1 MTQIPQKRIIQIDI
15 DPMMIAKNYPVEVGL
30 WGNSAEIIPKL
41 TEAVKKK
48 PNTEYLAEITILKGE
63 WVSQLMRE
71 ADASRTPIRPQ
82 YIIKVLNDRISS
94 NAVIS
99 LDVGENSW
107 WFGRNFWMKQTQK
120 MVMSGYLASM
130 GAGLPGA
137 MAAQI
142 AYPDKQV
149 VCITGDGGFSMV
161 MGDFLT
167 AVKYELPV
175 KVILFNNK
183 QLGMIMQEQK
193 VENYPNWQTDLY
205 NCDFAEFARNCGGIG
220 IKVTDPKE
228 LDRSI
233 ENALSSDKPVIV
245 DIDTDPR
252 RFISS

>member
-1 MTQIPQKRIIQIDI
+1 
-15 DPMMIAKNYPVEVGL
+15 
-30 WGNSAEIIPKL
+30 
-41 TEAVKKK
+41 
-48 PNTEYLAEITILKGE
+48 
-63 WVSQLMRE
+63 
-71 ADASRTPIRPQ
+71 
-82 YIIKVLNDRISS
+82 
-94 NAVIS
+94 
-99 LDVGENSW
+99 
-107 WFGRNFWMKQTQK
+107 
-120 MVMSGYLASM
+120 
-130 GAGLPGA
+130 
-137 MAAQI
+137 
-142 AYPDKQV
+142 
-149 VCITGDGGFSMV
+149 MV

-175 KVILFNNK
+175 KIILFNNK

-193 VENYPNWQTDLY
+193 VENYHNWQTDLY